1 MQSNPEKIMATL
13 YTYTCPAGKSFPV
26 LKLDSNGGAI
36 TCLAIGNMPLEI
48 PAKQLKLGVV
58 LQAGG

>member
-1 MQSNPEKIMATL
+1 MRSNPEKVMATL
-13 YTYTCPAGKSFPV
+13 YTYTCQAGKSFPV
-26 LKLDSNGGAI
+26 IRLDRDNGKF